1 MRAVWVREHGAPETA
16 RIEEV
21 PAPGIG
27 DDDVLIDVKAIG
39 VNYPDFLVI
48 GGTYQILPPRPFSPG
63 KDAAGIVRAV
73 GRNAKHCKPGDRVAV
88 HLEYGAYAEQV
99 AAKDAVCHVIPA
111 AMSFEE
117 AAAMGL
123 AYQTAHFALIE
134 RGLYRRGETVLVN
147 GAAGGV
153 GLAAV
158 QIAKGLGATVLAGV
172 NDEEHARIAR
182 DNGADHVID
191 LALPE
196 LRNGLRAQ
204 VHAVTGGRGV
214 DVVLDPLGGAV
225 FEASLRALAWRGRMV
240 VIGFAAGAIAELK
253 VNYLLVKNI
262 SVSGLQW
269 SDYRERTPEWVR
281 RVQTELFG
289 LYAIGAIRPRVMRS
303 FPLGRFAEAL
313 DLVKRG
319 RVQGKVVLTTAHGAD
334 ADEAQ
339 P

>member
-16 RIEEV
+16 RIEQV
-21 PAPGIG
+21 PAPEIG
-27 DDDVLIDVKAIG
+27 DDQVLIEVKAIG

-48 GGTYQILPPRPFSPG
+48 GGTYQSLPPRPFSPG

-73 GRNAKHCKPGDRVAV
+73 GRNASHCKPGDRVAV

-99 AAKDAVCHVIPA
+99 AAKDAVCHVIPD

-123 AYQTAHFALIE
+123 VYQTAHFALVE

-158 QIAKGLGATVLAGV
+158 QIAKGLGAKVLAGV
-172 NDEEHARIAR
+172 NNAEHAALAR
-182 DNGADHVID
+182 ENGADHVID
-191 LALPE
+191 LARPD
-196 LRNGLRAQ
+196 LRESLREQ
-204 VHAVTGGRGV
+204 VRAVTGGRGA
-214 DVVLDPLGGAV
+214 DVILDPLGGAV
-225 FEASLRALAWRGRMV
+225 FEASVRALAWRGRMV
-240 VIGFAAGAIAELK
+240 VIGFAAGGIPELK

-262 SVSGLQW
+262 TVSGLQW

-281 RVQTELFG
+281 GVQTELFV
-289 LYAIGAIRPRVMRS
+289 LYTGGAIRPRIMRS
-303 FPLGRFAEAL
+303 FPLERFAEAL
-313 DLVKRG
+313 DLVRRG
-319 RVQGKVVLTTAHGAD
+319 NVQGKVVLTTG
-334 ADEAQ
+334 
-339 P
+339 